1 MDMQPNVFPTTPVVQ
16 TPHSKMQSKHS
27 GLSILFMLLLTG
39 VLIIL
44 SEKILF
50 DVNKSFNPSDK
61 TRCTTSYSQ
70 NCGSAL
76 TKDKYEANRLL
87 IHALVTLPIL
97 LGAVLLY
104 LLYERKTTS
113 GGHVASWA
121 YFAAAFW
128 LCIRLLGEMMYF
140 LIQKFE
146 SLGLYIVLALF
157 ATILTWLVVVLQRRH
172 AARLGQPGIQQ

>member
-1 MDMQPNVFPTTPVVQ
+1 MVQ
-16 TPHSKMQSKHS
+16 APHSKSKHS

-50 DVNKSFNPSDK
+50 DVNKAFNPSDQ
-61 TRCTTSYSQ
+61 TRCLTSYSQ
-70 NCGSAL
+70 KCAS
-76 TKDKYEANRLL
+76 TSSQDKYEANRLL

-104 LLYERKTTS
+104 LLYERKTMS
-113 GGHVASWA
+113 GGHIASWA
-121 YFAAAFW
+121 YFASAFW

-140 LIQKFE
+140 LIQKYE
-146 SLGLYIVLALF
+146 SLGLYVVLGFF
-157 ATILTWLVVVLQRRH
+157 ATILTWLVVMLQRRH
-172 AARLGQPGIQQ
+172 AARLGQPPLQQ

>member
-1 MDMQPNVFPTTPVVQ
+1 MDMPNLFPTTPVVQ
-16 TPHSKMQSKHS
+16 TPRSKSKHS
-27 GLSILFMLLLTG
+27 PLSILFMLLLTS

-50 DVNKSFNPSDK
+50 DVNKSFNPADQTK
-61 TRCTTSYSQ
+61 CVTSYTQKCATVASQ
-70 NCGSAL
+70 
-76 TKDKYEANRLL
+76 DKYEANRLL

-146 SLGLYIVLALF
+146 SLGLYIVLAIF

>member
-1 MDMQPNVFPTTPVVQ
+1 MQPNILPTTTPVVQ
-16 TPHSKMQSKHS
+16 TPPSKSKHS
-27 GLSILFMLLLTG
+27 GLSILFMILLTG

-50 DVNKSFNPSDK
+50 DVNKAFNPADHA
-61 TRCTTSYSQ
+61 TCAYGYTEDCTYASSQ
-70 NCGSAL
+70 
-76 TKDKYEANRLL
+76 DKYEANRLL

-113 GGHVASWA
+113 GGHIASWA
-121 YFAAAFW
+121 YFGAAFW

-140 LIQKFE
+140 LVRKYE
-146 SLGLYIVLALF
+146 SLGIYIVLAIF
-157 ATILTWLVVVLQRRH
+157 AAILTWLVVALQRRH
-172 AARLGQPGIQQ
+172 AARLLQHNQQ

>member
-1 MDMQPNVFPTTPVVQ
+1 MDMQPNILPTATPVIQ
-16 TPHSKMQSKHS
+16 TSPSKSKHS
-27 GLSILFMLLLTG
+27 GLSILFMILLTG

-50 DVNKSFNPSDK
+50 DVNKAFNPSDR
-61 TRCTTSYSQ
+61 TSCRTSYSQ
-70 NCGSAL
+70 NCDYVAI
-76 TKDKYEANRLL
+76 KDKYEANRLL

-97 LGAVLLY
+97 LGAVLVY
-104 LLYERKTTS
+104 LLYERKTMS

-121 YFAAAFW
+121 YFASAFW

-140 LIQKFE
+140 LIRKYE
-146 SLGLYIVLALF
+146 SLGIYIVLAVF

-172 AARLGQPGIQQ
+172 AARLNHPALPQ